1 MKRHDEEGLGDR
13 TYSDVQGKFRDWHEN
28 RPPPPRRRWSFSSP
42 EPVVSEATAR
52 LIFTGIGVGLGLGLL
67 LLAALSFWNA
77 SFWFGIQRGGPG
89 VGWTLTGVFLT
100 IAGLGASVATWNHN
114 FRVTTRPP
122 EAHH

>member
-1 MKRHDEEGLGDR
+1 
-13 TYSDVQGKFRDWHEN
+13 
-28 RPPPPRRRWSFSSP
+28 
-42 EPVVSEATAR
+42 
-52 LIFTGIGVGLGLGLL
+52 
-67 LLAALSFWNA
+67 
-77 SFWFGIQRGGPG
+77 